1 MRAALILSLLA
12 TPSFA
17 DMTLTFVEGAPKDR
31 FVVTNLGCALSDATL
46 VIDLSTS
53 PAGLIFDV
61 TAQGAG
67 VEVFQPVELIAGS
80 AADGDQQLS
89 ITLGN
94 VATGAEYI
102 ITADLDDLQSNG
114 ALGQIRVAGSE
125 IAGASVA
132 QRNRGNVHRSSDRT
146 PCNFNLR
153 RWLPH
158 NLARR
163 QRVNRHDR
171 PLWCNAR
178 IRAFDLV
185 RDCNHTAPH
194 QISIT
199 PRNPILDLFG
209 IR

>member
-80 AADGDQQLS
+80 ATLSNIADGDQQLS

-132 QRNRGNVHRSSDRT
+132 LSTSASETVATFTDQATAR
-146 PCNFNLR
+146 
-153 RWLPH
+153 
-158 NLARR
+158 LA
-163 QRVNRHDR
+163 
-171 PLWCNAR
+171 
-178 IRAFDLV
+178 
-185 RDCNHTAPH
+185 
-194 QISIT
+194 IST
-199 PRNPILDLFG
+199 SADGCPTT
-209 IR
+209 